1 MKNNYVTIGCLGI
14 LALLIAIAS
23 PQFFASIL
31 TVVAFIY
38 LIFYLINS
46 RINKKNISKDNI
58 VVRDEKNNQ
67 TITQTKM
74 INERKETPDLPKIKS
89 KIFDYDIKDIFKSDY
104 VVLDVETTGLDHYNC
119 DIIQIS
125 ILTYANHKLV
135 DKYVSYVRPVYD
147 ELTPKITRLTGIKQ
161 SDLDDAPTFKEIANS
176 IYNLINNQLIIA
188 HNAKFDMNFI
198 CESFKR
204 YDFDKNV
211 ELTAF
216 DTLRAARKYIK
227 GLPNYKLETLK
238 KHFNI
243 DVKSHDAYNDCLVTQ
258 KVYEHIYH
266 LVSAEY
272 SYDDFQIE
280 THKRIAR
287 MIDKKQLYVF
297 KHKTKG
303 DYAIGTFYT
312 VLKYHIVGKNYIGIY
327 DEPSD
332 EMMSVLLNNGLEIKE
347 APKSVTEKYRIYVD
361 KDRFNLFDDYVV
373 KKLSE
378 STGYIPQQSIDEANI
393 RSEFIKR
400 FLD

>member
-1 MKNNYVTIGCLGI
+1 MKKNSSTSCLGCLG
-14 LALLIAIAS
+14 LIIFFSVIAEPRFIFIITIIVLVYWLFIRLS
-23 PQFFASIL
+23 KINKQKYIQQQSVHNENVIHTDL
-31 TVVAFIY
+31 TVTDETTENIQQRTAF
-38 LIFYLINS
+38 FYA
-46 RINKKNISKDNI
+46 
-58 VVRDEKNNQ
+58 
-67 TITQTKM
+67 
-74 INERKETPDLPKIKS
+74 
-89 KIFDYDIKDIFKSDY
+89 IKDSFKSNY
-104 VVLDVETTGLDHYNC
+104 VVLDVETTGLDHYDC

-125 ILTYANHKLV
+125 ILAYTNHKLV

-147 ELTPKITRLTGIKQ
+147 ELTPKITRITGIKQ
-161 SDLDDAPTFKEIANS
+161 SDLDDAPTFKAIADD

-188 HNAKFDMNFI
+188 HNAKFDMGFI

-204 YDFDKNV
+204 YGFDKNV

-216 DTLRAARKYIK
+216 DTWKASRRYIK
-227 GLPNYKLETLK
+227 GLQNYKLETLK
-238 KHFNI
+238 KHFKI

-287 MIDKKQLYVF
+287 IINKKQLYVF

-303 DYAIGTFYT
+303 DYAIGVFYT
-312 VLKYHIVGKNYIGIY
+312 ALKYHIVGKNYVGLY
-327 DEPSD
+327 DEPNEEIVNILS
-332 EMMSVLLNNGLEIKE
+332 NNDLKLKE

-361 KDRFNLFDDYVV
+361 KERFNLFDDYVV

-378 STGYIPQQSIDEANI
+378 PIGYIPQKSIDEADI

>member
-1 MKNNYVTIGCLGI
+1 MENNKNNIIGCLGCFGIVMFLFSLAYPPLFLVLSII
-14 LALLIAIAS
+14 L
-23 PQFFASIL
+23 F
-31 TVVAFIY
+31 TIY
-38 LIFYLINS
+38 FMVKKDKNEANIN
-46 RINKKNISKDNI
+46 NKNEQP
-58 VVRDEKNNQ
+58 VEKEPLKH
-67 TITQTKM
+67 TEIPITPEFRP
-74 INERKETPDLPKIKS
+74 IEPIKR
-89 KIFDYDIKDIFKSDY
+89 KIFDYKTVDTFKSDY
-104 VVLDVETTGLDHYNC
+104 VVLDVETTGLDHYDC

-125 ILTYANHKLV
+125 ILAYTNHKLV

-161 SDLDDAPTFKEIANS
+161 SDLDDAPTFKEIADS
-176 IYNLINNQLIIA
+176 VYNLINNQLIIA
-188 HNAKFDMNFI
+188 HNAKFDMGFI

-204 YDFDKNV
+204 YGFDKNV

-216 DTLRAARKYIK
+216 DTWKASKRYIK

-238 KHFNI
+238 KHFKI

-287 MIDKKQLYVF
+287 IINKKQLYVF

-303 DYAIGTFYT
+303 DYAIGVFYT
-312 VLKYHIVGKNYIGIY
+312 ALKYHIVGKNYVGLY
-327 DEPSD
+327 DEPNEEIVNILS
-332 EMMSVLLNNGLEIKE
+332 NNDLKLKE

-361 KDRFNLFDDYVV
+361 KERFNLFDDYVV

-378 STGYIPQQSIDEANI
+378 PIGYIPQKSIDEADI